1 MRRVHGAYVSD
12 QEIEQVVYHIKSQR
26 TVEYLDIYKEIK
38 DQVQG
43 GASIED
49 PLYQDVCRFLD
60 EVDEISISLVQRKF
74 RIGYNRSAR
83 IIDILESQGL
93 IMPQDGGKT
102 RKVIR

>member
-1 MRRVHGAYVSD
+1 LTRVHGAYVSD
-12 QEIEQVVYHIKSQR
+12 REIESVVNHIRSQR
-26 TVEYLDIYKEIK
+26 KVEYLDIQQEMRSFE
-38 DQVQG
+38 QVG
-43 GASIED
+43 GSIND
-49 PLYQDVCRFLD
+49 PLYDEIRLFLD